1 VSVEPRLEADE
12 PGGNGKKAGRVQPAP
27 VSTKG
32 PETTER
38 KRAAGGVDKATR
50 RQQIL
55 QSARDVFAKHGY
67 HAAKVE
73 DIVHA
78 AGVARGTFYLYF
90 EDKRAIFE
98 EIVDRLLVRFG
109 MAIQRVDP
117 TGDVTEE
124 VKANMRRIIHLL
136 IEERLTTKMLLS
148 DANGVDPAFDR
159 KIHSFFEQV
168 RALLEEALIDGQEL
182 GIVTAGNGRM
192 QAIFVIGALKEI
204 MNQVVVRGWDDPEGE
219 IVEAL
224 FAFLREGVLSL

>member
-1 VSVEPRLEADE
+1 M
-12 PGGNGKKAGRVQPAP
+12 
-27 VSTKG
+27 STKG
-32 PETTER
+32 PETSER
-38 KRAAGGVDKATR
+38 KRAAGGAVDKATR

-117 TGDVTEE
+117 KSDVVEQ

-136 IEERLTTKMLLS
+136 IEEKLTTKMLLS
-148 DANGVDPAFDR
+148 DANGVDPALDR
-159 KIHSFFEQV
+159 KVHSFFEQV

-182 GIVTAGNGRM
+182 GIVTSGNARM
-192 QAIFVIGALKEI
+192 QAIFIIGAHKEV
-204 MNQVVVRGWDDPEGE
+204 MNQVVVRGWDDPEEE
-219 IVEAL
+219 IVDAL
-224 FAFLREGVLSL
+224 FAFLRDGALAL

>member
-1 VSVEPRLEADE
+1 
-12 PGGNGKKAGRVQPAP
+12 

-32 PETTER
+32 PETSER
-38 KRAAGGVDKATR
+38 KRAAGGPVDKATR

-73 DIVHA
+73 DIVNA

-117 TGDVTEE
+117 KRDVVEQ

-136 IEERLTTKMLLS
+136 IEEKLTTKMLLS
-148 DANGVDPAFDR
+148 DANGVDPALDR
-159 KIHSFFEQV
+159 KVHSFFEQV

-182 GIVTAGNGRM
+182 GIVTSGNARM
-192 QAIFVIGALKEI
+192 QAIFVIGALKEV
-204 MNQVVVRGWDDPEGE
+204 MNQVVVRGWDDPEEE
-219 IVEAL
+219 IVDAL
-224 FAFLREGVLSL
+224 FAFLRDGALAL

>member
-1 VSVEPRLEADE
+1 M
-12 PGGNGKKAGRVQPAP
+12 
-27 VSTKG
+27 STKG
-32 PETTER
+32 PEAAEKR
-38 KRAAGGVDKATR
+38 RAAPDKATR
-50 RQQIL
+50 RQEIL

-109 MAIQRVDP
+109 MAIQRVDVG
-117 TGDVTEE
+117 GDVTDQ
-124 VKANMRRIIHLL
+124 VRANIRRIVHLL
-136 IEERLTTKMLLS
+136 LEDKLTTKMLLS
-148 DANGVDPAFDR
+148 DAHGVDPAFDR

-168 RALLEEALIDGQEL
+168 RALLEESLLDGQEL
-182 GIVTAGNGRM
+182 EIVVKGNARL
-192 QAIFVIGALKEI
+192 QAIFTIGALKEV
-204 MNQVVVRGWDDPEGE
+204 MNQVVVRGWDDSEDD

-224 FAFLREGVLSL
+224 FEFLRHGVLSL

>member
-1 VSVEPRLEADE
+1 MREA
-12 PGGNGKKAGRVQPAP
+12 NGSSAVRQRTKFATLRQ

-32 PETTER
+32 PEAAE
-38 KRAAGGVDKATR
+38 KRRSVPDKATR
-50 RQQIL
+50 RQEIL

-109 MAIQRVDP
+109 MAIQRVDV
-117 TGDVTEE
+117 GADVTDQ
-124 VKANMRRIIHLL
+124 VRANIRRIVHLL
-136 IEERLTTKMLLS
+136 LEDKLTTKMLLS
-148 DANGVDPAFDR
+148 DAHGVDPAFDR

-168 RALLEEALIDGQEL
+168 RALLEESLIDGQEL
-182 GIVTAGNGRM
+182 EIVVKGNARL
-192 QAIFVIGALKEI
+192 QAIFTIGALKEV
-204 MNQVVVRGWDDPEGE
+204 MNQVVVRGWDDSEE
-219 IVEAL
+219 DIVEAL
-224 FAFLREGVLSL
+224 FAFLRDGALSL

>member
-1 VSVEPRLEADE
+1 M
-12 PGGNGKKAGRVQPAP
+12 
-27 VSTKG
+27 STKG
-32 PETTER
+32 PETAER

-73 DIVHA
+73 DIVNA

-117 TGDVTEE
+117 KGDVTEE

-136 IEERLTTKMLLS
+136 IEEKLTTKMLLS

-168 RALLEEALIDGQEL
+168 RALLEESLIDGQEL
-182 GIVTAGNGRM
+182 GIVRAGNARM

-219 IVEAL
+219 IIEAL

>member
-1 VSVEPRLEADE
+1 VS
-12 PGGNGKKAGRVQPAP
+12 KAANDTDRR
-27 VSTKG
+27 T
-32 PETTER
+32 
-38 KRAAGGVDKATR
+38 VDKATR
-50 RQQIL
+50 RQEIL

-109 MAIQRVDP
+109 MAISRVDV
-117 TGDVTEE
+117 TGNVSEQ
-124 VKANMRRIIHLL
+124 VRANIHRIVHLL
-136 IEERLTTKMLLS
+136 LEDKLTTKMLLS
-148 DANGVDPAFDR
+148 DAIGVDPAFDR

-168 RALLEEALIDGQEL
+168 GSLLEESLVEGQEL
-182 GIVTAGNGRM
+182 GIVTAGNARM

-204 MNQVVVRGWDDPEGE
+204 MNQVVVRGWDDPEDE

-224 FAFLREGVLSL
+224 FAFMSKGVLSL